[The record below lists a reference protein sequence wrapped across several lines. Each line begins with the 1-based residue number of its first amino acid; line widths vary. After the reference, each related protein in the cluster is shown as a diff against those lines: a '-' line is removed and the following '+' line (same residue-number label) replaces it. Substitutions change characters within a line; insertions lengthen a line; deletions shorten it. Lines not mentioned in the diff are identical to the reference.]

1 MKSISIRHQKPARDV
16 EPVVSS
22 GKRRPHSSRISRRT
36 SASPNVDIAGRLDEV
51 ANIFAE
57 QGANRFRVQAY
68 RRAANV
74 LRRLSRSVA
83 DIFREQGI
91 E

>member
-1 MKSISIRHQKPARDV
+1 MKSISTSNGQNR
-16 EPVVSS
+16 SS
-22 GKRRPHSSRISRRT
+22 SSRIVQNAHT
-36 SASPNVDIAGRLDEV
+36 SPNIGIAGRLDEV

-57 QGANRFRVQAY
+57 QGANRFRIQAY

-83 DIFREQGI
+83 DIFAQKGI
-91 E
+91 EGLDKFRGLA